1 MQYWYKKATRA
12 GLLSHGPCTLDEMRQ
27 LYRQT
32 LLARSQQ
39 VSIDGG
45 ESWRSAGEFPELFQ
59 RPAPA
64 PAPPTLRDSGPPPL
78 PLEEEADGLEIDIDL
93 QPTPAL
99 HDAHA
104 FPAAIYTGVQAD
116 VFCRECGA
124 GLKRRAVI
132 CPQCGVP
139 AGEATGGVGLPG
151 GGDKKNKYVAAMLA
165 FLLGG
170 FGAHHFY
177 LGNPVLGIVYIVFCW
192 TLIPALV
199 AFIESIIFLAMSES
213 SFDRK
218 YNRALV

>member
-12 GLLSHGPCTLDEMRQ
+12 GLLAHGPCTLDEMRQ

-45 ESWRSAGEFPELFQ
+45 DSWRSAGEFPELFQ

-64 PAPPTLRDSGPPPL
+64 PPKFREPEPP
-78 PLEEEADGLEIDIDL
+78 PLEEEADGLAIDIDL
-93 QPTPAL
+93 QPTPAA
-99 HDAHA
+99 HDADA
-104 FPAAIYTGVQAD
+104 FPAAIYTGVQAE

-192 TLIPALV
+192 TLIPLMV
-199 AFIESIIFLAMSES
+199 SVVEFIIFLAMSES

-218 YNRALV
+218 YNRKFI

>member
-1 MQYWYKKATRA
+1 MSGPYWYRKTN
-12 GLLSHGPCTLDEMRQ
+12 GLVGGPHTLDEMRRVYAQ
-27 LYRQT
+27 GQ
-32 LLARSQQ
+32 LARTQQ
-39 VSIDGG
+39 VSIDAG

-64 PAPPTLRDSGPPPL
+64 PAPPPLREPEPPPW
-78 PLEEEADGLEIDIDL
+78 PLEEEADGLDIDIDL
-93 QPTPAL
+93 QPTPRDAPAL
-99 HDAHA
+99 
-104 FPAAIYTGVQAD
+104 PGAIHTGVQAE

-192 TLIPALV
+192 TLIPAVV
-199 AFIESIIFLAMSES
+199 AFIEFIIFLAMSES

-218 YNRALV
+218 YNRAAV